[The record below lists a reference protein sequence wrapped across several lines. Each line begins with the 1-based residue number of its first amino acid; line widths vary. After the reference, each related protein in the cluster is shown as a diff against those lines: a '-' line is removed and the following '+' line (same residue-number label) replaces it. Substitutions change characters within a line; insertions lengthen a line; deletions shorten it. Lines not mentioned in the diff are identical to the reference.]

1 MAIVTIVIHEG
12 RDQTVKD
19 RLMQA
24 LTDAVCD
31 SLGIEPRQVRVV
43 ISEVPRGNYAV
54 AGKTV

>member
-1 MAIVTIVIHEG
+1 MAIVSIVIHEG
-12 RDQTVKD
+12 RDQPVKD

-43 ISEVPRGNYAV
+43 IQEVPRGNYAV
-54 AGKTV
+54 AGRTV

>member
-12 RDQTVKD
+12 RDQPTRD

-24 LTDAVCD
+24 LTDAVCE
-31 SLGIEPRQVRVV
+31 SLAIEPRQVRVV
-43 ISEVPRGNYAV
+43 IQEVSRGSYAV

>member
-1 MAIVTIVIHEG
+1 MAIVSIVIHEG
-12 RDQTVKD
+12 RDQPVKD

-43 ISEVPRGNYAV
+43 IQEVPRGNYAV

>member
-1 MAIVTIVIHEG
+1 VIHEG
-12 RDQTVKD
+12 RAQAVKD

-43 ISEVPRGNYAV
+43 IQEVPRGNYAV